1 MGWDIAG
8 CNDTELITIADR
20 LNKCKESKVMLDLE
34 LSNEEFKLRYIHK
47 RKEMTAAKAKTRMNY
62 IIPFT
67 AVAVLCVVLI
77 ISSYCEIR
85 EAVDSGLGTDIKS
98 ASILMLIAILG
109 LAICVFVCVKL
120 WLPEFKMLGK
130 LNPLGKNRDTD
141 KGLVTF
147 EVERQMSEERIA
159 MLKAQI
165 KDVHKEITRLS
176 EQKRDREMMLFVQMK
191 AKEEKAYGDNS
202 GVNTLEKNE
211 ADSATNAFALKR
223 DVLSNVQSEE
233 LLEHYTKELKALERE
248 KASLEIKDK
257 TLQDKI
263 IDIDVQMSVVKRQ
276 IITFVLVA
284 VGLAVIAGLFPGNA
298 EKVLGLMWLII
309 VMPYFLTL
317 FNKCKDPV
325 ILYLVEHEHKIIQ
338 DYAFT
343 QSLTPLYKKR
353 NDLVQDIAD
362 CARRI
367 NYYQEKKE
375 ELL

>member
-77 ISSYCEIR
+77 ITSYREIR
-85 EAVDSGLGTDIKS
+85 IIVEAGSREDIKS

-130 LNPLGKNRDTD
+130 LNPLGKNRDAD

-147 EVERQMSEERIA
+147 EVERQMSEERISV
-159 MLKAQI
+159 LKAQI

-248 KASLEIKDK
+248 KSKPRDK
-257 TLQDKI
+257 
-263 IDIDVQMSVVKRQ
+263 
-276 IITFVLVA
+276 
-284 VGLAVIAGLFPGNA
+284 G
-298 EKVLGLMWLII
+298 
-309 VMPYFLTL
+309 
-317 FNKCKDPV
+317 
-325 ILYLVEHEHKIIQ
+325 
-338 DYAFT
+338 
-343 QSLTPLYKKR
+343 
-353 NDLVQDIAD
+353 
-362 CARRI
+362 
-367 NYYQEKKE
+367 
-375 ELL
+375 